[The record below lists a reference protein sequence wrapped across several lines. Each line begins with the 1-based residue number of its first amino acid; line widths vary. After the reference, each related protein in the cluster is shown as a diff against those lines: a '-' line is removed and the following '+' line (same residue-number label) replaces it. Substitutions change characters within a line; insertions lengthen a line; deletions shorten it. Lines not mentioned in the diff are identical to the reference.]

1 MSSASASAEEMGE
14 VWTMEVRACKTC
26 KRLFNYITGPVRCPA
41 CADALEKKFQQV
53 KQYIWDNKMASL
65 QEISDANDV
74 SIGQLRQWVREERL
88 SFTQDSPVGLECE
101 SCGATIKTGRYCDN
115 CKGRLSNTLMS
126 ALPKE
131 TKQERKPLS
140 DGRNRMRSL

>member
-1 MSSASASAEEMGE
+1 MGE
-14 VWTMEVRACKTC
+14 VWTMEVRTCKTC

>member
-1 MSSASASAEEMGE
+1 MGE

>member
-1 MSSASASAEEMGE
+1 
-14 VWTMEVRACKTC
+14 MEVRACRTC

-53 KQYIWDNKMASL
+53 KQYIWDNKTASL